1 MQEAEAGRESRKTV
15 GELSWK
21 KDREQNKKPGMFPV
35 TVAWWAT
42 DKRALHSPGLQPS
55 QTNKPIIQQPSSP
68 YSLILT
74 LLVRQATSKMT
85 HHLFPT
91 LLFPLGAGYQCV
103 RYSGGAETNQIPTN
117 RAWWHGR
124 TQKCNT
130 GLWSLQQSW
139 WFHIC
144 QKVENLTSYKKKNVF
159 ENWKIERLSFFLLE
173 SWNTIWMW
181 IFFKIIWAI
190 MVCLNLKFTV
200 YKHHMFV
207 KWSVILK
214 SAIFLYITENGG
226 N

>member
-130 GLWSLQQSW
+130 GLSHQRAVLMVPYMPESWKFDFLQ
-139 WFHIC
+139 
-144 QKVENLTSYKKKNVF
+144 EKKMYLKLK
-159 ENWKIERLSFFLLE
+159 NWK
-173 SWNTIWMW
+173 TV
-181 IFFKIIWAI
+181 IFFTRK
-190 MVCLNLKFTV
+190 LNYYLNVDF
-200 YKHHMFV
+200 F
-207 KWSVILK
+207 
-214 SAIFLYITENGG
+214 
-226 N
+226 